1 MDFLPRNGRQQKSK
15 NVTYGKKIY
24 VGSGVRAS
32 VRWSI
37 ATQPPFLS
45 KIE

>member
-1 MDFLPRNGRQQKSK
+1 
-15 NVTYGKKIY
+15 VTYGKETY
-24 VGSGVRAS
+24 MGSGVRAS
-32 VRWSI
+32 ARCSM